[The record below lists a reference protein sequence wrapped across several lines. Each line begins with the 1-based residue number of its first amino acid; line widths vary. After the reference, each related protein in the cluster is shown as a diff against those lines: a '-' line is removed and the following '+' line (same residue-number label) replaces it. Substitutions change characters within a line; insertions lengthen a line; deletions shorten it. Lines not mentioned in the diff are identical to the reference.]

1 MEISSILTSGVLMS
15 DNYLPHTPLSRWI
28 DNFLSVI
35 GKTLAFIWL
44 ILLTVIVVNV
54 ISRHVFSQGYIEL
67 EELQWHLYSIGF
79 VFGLSYAYQSDTHI
93 RVDVVHENLS
103 DSIKAWIELYGT
115 LLFLIPFITLILVFS
130 LQFVSSSWAVD
141 EVSSAPGGL
150 PFRYLIKAVLPIGFL
165 LLLLAV
171 LSRLSRIF
179 QFLFFSSLKEDIDAC
194 E

>member
-1 MEISSILTSGVLMS
+1 MS

-28 DNFLSVI
+28 DNCFSVI